1 MLPALLMSTFAHFP
15 LGQPIPN
22 RPHAVSCSIPTMRD
36 VIGYEE
42 RDPATTQHLKS
53 GYPRFLLHRFN
64 RELAACLRAELDLPE
79 LQLWLTCSAAMA
91 RNLATELGGVAR
103 IVAHEGIHGVAHA
116 DDPKLAD
123 QAKRYLQNIGGFLSS
138 REAEDQ
144 LARRGRLTIGVET
157 LAPLDTAADVVRSV
171 LVEAHAGSRTEDILL
186 APSGMNA
193 FHGAWRSLAD
203 LQAERGR
210 TVWIQ
215 LGWLYLDTI
224 AQLKRFAP
232 SPADYIN
239 LTDVNDLA
247 GLARGIA
254 AAGDR
259 LAGLVTEVPTNP
271 LVQTADIAQVAAM
284 VHGAGGRVLLDPT
297 LVSPFNI
304 RLLEHSDVV
313 VNSLTKYAAN
323 EGDVIAG
330 SVIINPHG
338 PDAAELRKRI
348 AQRLDLIYPRDLQR
362 LAAQIPRYEAT
373 VHRTNETALTV
384 VDYLREHPRVDRVWW
399 SLQPDTADNFAKVAR
414 RPGNIGSMIS
424 FTVTGTMAEVYDRL
438 PLPKGPSFGMTTT
451 LICPFIYLAHY
462 DLVTSEAGRAEL
474 AAAGIPPELL
484 RLSVGTEPAAEII
497 AALAAGLDELS
508 NA

>member
-1 MLPALLMSTFAHFP
+1 MATFAHIP
-15 LGQPIPN
+15 LGQPIPD

-36 VIGYEE
+36 VVGYEE
-42 RDPATTQHLKS
+42 KDPAVTRHLQS

-64 RELAACLRAELDLPE
+64 ETLAACIRAELEMAEPC
-79 LQLWLTCSAAMA
+79 LWLTCSAAMA
-91 RNLATELGGVAR
+91 ENLVRELGDDSRAIEHR
-103 IVAHEGIHGVAHA
+103 GIHGVAHGE
-116 DDPKLAD
+116 DPEVAER
-123 QAKRYLQNIGGFLSS
+123 AKRYLQNIGGFLSS

-144 LARRGRLTIGVET
+144 LSQRGQITARAET
-157 LAPLDTAADVVRSV
+157 LAPFETAADVVRAV
-171 LVEAHAGSRTEDILL
+171 LVEAHAGSRAEDILL

-193 FHGAWRSLAD
+193 FHGAWRTLAD

-232 SPADYIN
+232 SPADYIQ

-247 GLARGIA
+247 RLERVIA
-254 AAGDR
+254 DSGSR
-259 LAGLVTEVPTNP
+259 LAGIVTEVPTNP
-271 LVQTADIAQVAAM
+271 LVHTADIARVAAM
-284 VHGAGGRVLLDPT
+284 THQAGGRVLLDPT

-338 PDAAELRKRI
+338 ADAAELRTRI
-348 AQRLDLIYPRDLQR
+348 AQRLDPVYPRDLQR
-362 LAAQIPRYEAT
+362 LAAQIPNYEAT
-373 VHRTNETALTV
+373 VHRTNQTALKV
-384 VDYLREHPRVDRVWW
+384 VDYLRAHPRVARVWW
-399 SLQPDTADNFAKVAR
+399 SLQPDTADNFAKIAR

-424 FTVTGTMAEVYDRL
+424 FTVKGTMAEVFDRL
-438 PLPKGPSFGMTTT
+438 PLPKGPSFGMQTS

-462 DLVTSEAGRAEL
+462 DLVTSEAGRTEL

-484 RLSVGTEPAAEII
+484 RLSVGTEPSDAII
-497 AALAAGLDELS
+497 DALAAGLD
-508 NA
+508 

>member
-1 MLPALLMSTFAHFP
+1 MSTFAHLP

-42 RDPATTQHLKS
+42 KDPATLEHLNS
-53 GYPRFLLHRFN
+53 GYPRFVLHRFN
-64 RELAACLRAELDLPE
+64 AQLAACIREELGITE
-79 LQLWLTCSAAMA
+79 ASMWLTCSATMA
-91 RNLATELGGVAR
+91 QSLALELGAGARVIAQQGV
-103 IVAHEGIHGVAHA
+103 HGVLHA
-116 DDPKLAD
+116 AD
-123 QAKRYLQNIGGFLSS
+123 STIAAQAKSYLQNVGGFLSS

-144 LARRGRLTIGVET
+144 LAKRGRVTVAAEE
-157 LAPLDTAADVVRSV
+157 LAPLDNAADIVRSV
-171 LVEAHAGSRTEDILL
+171 LVEAHAGSRAEDILL

-239 LTDVNDLA
+239 LTDVNDFA
-247 GLARGIA
+247 GLERVITE
-254 AAGDR
+254 AGDR

-271 LVQTADIAQVAAM
+271 LVHTADIAQVAQR

-304 RLLEHSDVV
+304 RLLEHSDIV

-338 PDAAELRKRI
+338 TDSTELRKRI
-348 AQRLDLIYPRDLQR
+348 ASRLDPIYPRDLQR
-362 LAAQIPRYEAT
+362 LAAQIPQYEAT
-373 VHRTNETALTV
+373 VQRTNETALTV
-384 VDYLREHPRVDRVWW
+384 VDYLRAHPRVERVWW
-399 SLQPDTADNFAKVAR
+399 SLQPDTADNFNKIAR
-414 RPGNIGSMIS
+414 RPGNIGSMVS
-424 FTVTGTMAEVYDRL
+424 FTVKGPLAEVYDRL
-438 PLPKGPSFGMTTT
+438 PLPKGPSFGMKHT

-462 DLVTSEAGRAEL
+462 DLVTSKSGRAQL
-474 AAAGIPPELL
+474 AAAGIPIDLL
-484 RLSVGTEPAAEII
+484 RLSVGTESATDII
-497 AALAAGLDELS
+497 AALATGLD
-508 NA
+508 NNPF